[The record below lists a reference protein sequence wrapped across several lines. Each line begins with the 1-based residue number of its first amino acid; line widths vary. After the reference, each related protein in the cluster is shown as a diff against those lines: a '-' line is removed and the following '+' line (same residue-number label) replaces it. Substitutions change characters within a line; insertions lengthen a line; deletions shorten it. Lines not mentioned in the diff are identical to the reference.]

1 MSAEILS
8 DKRLRQ
14 MQWKDL
20 TELSRGEI
28 VVELLLSAPWLLGS
42 LYLAFHG
49 MHLVALGV
57 SFIFFLTGLR
67 QVHNAYHYAL
77 GIPRAGCEWVMFLL
91 SIIMLGSMHAIQWN
105 HLRHHAHCLDEDDIE
120 AMSARLPAWKALAI
134 GPLFPIRLVGAAL
147 RGARGRQL
155 HWIRAELVA
164 NLIVVLGIIFLL
176 PLPFLLFHLA
186 AMTIGNCLT
195 AFFAV
200 WTVHRDCDRSHF
212 IARTLRGRVV
222 SAITFNMFFH
232 IEHHLFPKV
241 PTCHLPALASRLD
254 EVAPELREMK
264 VL

>member
-20 TELSRGEI
+20 VELSRGEI
-28 VVELLLSAPWLLGS
+28 VSELLLSLPWLLGS
-42 LYLAFHG
+42 LCLAYHG
-49 MHLVALGV
+49 HYGFALAI

-77 GIPRAGCEWVMFLL
+77 GIPRVACEWVMFLL

-120 AMSARLPAWKALAI
+120 AMSARLPAWKAILI
-134 GPLFPIRLVGAAL
+134 GPLFPIRLIGAAL
-147 RGARGRQL
+147 HGARCQQL
-155 HWIRAELVA
+155 HWIRAELAA
-164 NLIVVLGIIFLL
+164 NLVVILVIVFIL
-176 PLPFLLFHLA
+176 PLPFLLFHLS
-186 AMTIGNCLT
+186 AMVIGNCLT

-200 WTVHRDCDRSHF
+200 WTVHHDCDRSHF
-212 IARTLRGRVV
+212 IARTLRGRVMN
-222 SAITFNMFFH
+222 AITFNMFFH

-241 PTCHLPALASRLD
+241 PTCHLPLLASRLD
-254 EVAPELREMK
+254 EVAPELRKMK